1 MESTVVVAILSLVG
15 TLGGSIIAG
24 IVSNNKTLYR
34 IEQLERKVEK
44 HNSVVERV
52 AIAENTLKSQQ
63 HQIDELKGIC
73 KMINWKVRMRNPMF
87 WGTDIAVCNYADTG
101 ISRTYSRGFKLVVGI
116 GGSTYKGGFKPV
128 HFEPCN
134 CQCI

>member
-24 IVSNNKTLYR
+24 IVSSNKTLYR

-63 HQIDELKGIC
+63 HQIDELKGD
-73 KMINWKVRMRNPMF
+73 M
-87 WGTDIAVCNYADTG
+87 
-101 ISRTYSRGFKLVVGI
+101 
-116 GGSTYKGGFKPV
+116 
-128 HFEPCN
+128 
-134 CQCI
+134 

>member
-24 IVSNNKTLYR
+24 NKTLYR

-63 HQIDELKGIC
+63 HQIDELKGD
-73 KMINWKVRMRNPMF
+73 M
-87 WGTDIAVCNYADTG
+87 
-101 ISRTYSRGFKLVVGI
+101 
-116 GGSTYKGGFKPV
+116 
-128 HFEPCN
+128 
-134 CQCI
+134 

>member
-34 IEQLERKVEK
+34 LERKVEK

-63 HQIDELKGIC
+63 HQIDELKGD
-73 KMINWKVRMRNPMF
+73 M
-87 WGTDIAVCNYADTG
+87 
-101 ISRTYSRGFKLVVGI
+101 
-116 GGSTYKGGFKPV
+116 
-128 HFEPCN
+128 
-134 CQCI
+134 

>member
-24 IVSNNKTLYR
+24 IVSNNK
-34 IEQLERKVEK
+34 LERKVEK

-63 HQIDELKGIC
+63 HQIDELKGE
-73 KMINWKVRMRNPMF
+73 M
-87 WGTDIAVCNYADTG
+87 
-101 ISRTYSRGFKLVVGI
+101 
-116 GGSTYKGGFKPV
+116 
-128 HFEPCN
+128 
-134 CQCI
+134 

>member
-1 MESTVVVAILSLVG
+1 MESTIIVAVLSLIG

-44 HNSVVERV
+44 HNSVVERM

-63 HQIDELKGIC
+63 HQIDELKGE
-73 KMINWKVRMRNPMF
+73 KQMINWKVRLKNPMF
-87 WGTDIAVCNYADTG
+87 WR
-101 ISRTYSRGFKLVVGI
+101 SW
-116 GGSTYKGGFKPV
+116 
-128 HFEPCN
+128 
-134 CQCI
+134 QCR

>member
-63 HQIDELKGIC
+63 HQIDELESTNEKSY
-73 KMINWKVRMRNPMF
+73 VL
-87 WGTDIAVCNYADTG
+87 GTDIAVCNYADTG
-101 ISRTYSRGFKLVVGI
+101 ISWTYSRGFKLVVGI